1 MKIETPISVGEL
13 LDKIS
18 ILEIKSEK
26 VKDNNKLVNINL
38 ELTIL
43 RSVAD
48 QSLGDYENLEKRI
61 SELKLIN
68 SELWDI
74 EDKIRIEEKNK
85 NFDDDFIFLARS
97 VYITNDKR
105 FDVKN
110 KINNEFGSI
119 IKEEKSYQKY

>member
-43 RSVAD
+43 RNVAD

-68 SELWDI
+68 LKLWDI
-74 EDKIRIEEKNK
+74 EDKIRVEEKNK

>member
-43 RSVAD
+43 RNVAD
-48 QSLGDYENLEKRI
+48 QSLGDYENLERRI